1 MNDINAY
8 RAKLTIF
15 IVICRGLNERRSLC
29 TDGFRPAQS
38 SPQGRRNA
46 MEKGV
51 PIRSISRSICVMQAI
66 NRHGSLTLMEISQQA
81 KVPYPTACRIVQT
94 LLVEG
99 LLEREPNR
107 KRYRPTALVHTL
119 SHGFQDDDRL
129 VSTARPLIV
138 ALTKKIAWPVTITTR
153 VGQKM
158 MVRDSTHT
166 LTSLTFNNYYP
177 GYTLPIL
184 ECATGRA
191 YLAFCSDEE
200 RENVL
205 DSMKAIETERP
216 VGAEVM
222 PFFESGLMVKDI
234 RAQGFATKGR
244 NPYTENPGK
253 TSSIAIPLFDG
264 EELVG
269 SLAVVFFS
277 VAMKMEKAIE
287 TFLPDMQRTAG
298 EISIA
303 LSGSARRAA

>member
-1 MNDINAY
+1 
-8 RAKLTIF
+8 
-15 IVICRGLNERRSLC
+15 
-29 TDGFRPAQS
+29 
-38 SPQGRRNA
+38 

-51 PIRSISRSICVMQAI
+51 PIRSISRSICVLQTI
-66 NRHGSLTLMEISQQA
+66 NRHGALTLMEIAQQA
-81 KVPYPTACRIVQT
+81 KIPYPTACRIVQT

-99 LLEREPNR
+99 MIEREPNR

-119 SHGFQDDDRL
+119 SHGFQTDDRL

-138 ALTKKIAWPVTITTR
+138 ALTKKIAWPVTIATR
-153 VGQKM
+153 VGQRM

-184 ECATGRA
+184 ECANGRA
-191 YLAFCSDEE
+191 YLAFCADEE
-200 RENVL
+200 RQNVL
-205 DSMKAIETERP
+205 DSMRAIDDERP

-222 PFFESGLMVKDI
+222 PFFESGMMVKDI

-264 EELVG
+264 EVLVG
-269 SLAVVFFS
+269 CMAVIFFS
-277 VAMKMEKAIE
+277 VSMKMEKAVE
-287 TFLPDMQRTAG
+287 TFLPDLQRTAS
-298 EISIA
+298 EISLA
-303 LSGSARRAA
+303 LSGSVSRAA